1 MVKAQ
6 RVAASLS
13 LECVELTDKLVSPKE
28 FSFAF
33 LIEILPMS
41 VCADMSFEGCCMKC
55 EQSSFFHSTW
65 RHQDPDQTVLVR
77 WTWAFTHT

>member
-28 FSFAF
+28 FFFIF
-33 LIEILPMS
+33 LSEILLIS
-41 VCADMSFEGCCMKC
+41 VCGLPISICADMSFERFRM
-55 EQSSFFHSTW
+55 S
-65 RHQDPDQTVLVR
+65 
-77 WTWAFTHT
+77 

>member
-13 LECVELTDKLVSPKE
+13 LECVELTDKLLSPKE

-33 LIEILPMS
+33 LSEIFLIS
-41 VCADMSFEGCCMKC
+41 VCVLQSSICADMSFEGFRV
-55 EQSSFFHSTW
+55 S
-65 RHQDPDQTVLVR
+65 
-77 WTWAFTHT
+77 